1 MKKILKYKKTISVV
15 LGIIFF
21 VLIVYIVIFG
31 RALKQEENHIKIFF
45 VLPKVI
51 LTSDIARIDDKK
63 CLAQSKDSFIKE
75 MEQQG
80 FIFVEQMG
88 SGYFFQKNQNK
99 YISTSRKYSSYFMVF
114 THPVLISD
122 KK

>member
-1 MKKILKYKKTISVV
+1 MKNKKIISVV
-15 LGIIFF
+15 LGIMVF

-45 VLPKVI
+45 ALPKVI

-63 CLAQSKDSFIKE
+63 CLARSDDSFIKE

-99 YISTSRKYSSYFMVF
+99 YISTGRKYSSYFTVF
-114 THPVLISD
+114 TYPVLIIN